1 MGLKFIKLAWEAF
14 LRLARFGVLLWD
26 KRKELNKWMAARY
39 TSGFLALLGTAVC
52 LVIAVIAL
60 LTPPYLGVANDSL
73 GNTKMSEFGLLYRES
88 DRGEDPD
95 YFAPNEYFTR
105 SYEIYRDA
113 QPIHSSQNLF
123 VRLAMALNSL
133 FTSDNLFDVRFLALL
148 YLILYLPAVYLVLKA
163 ALERVS
169 YFSEAAAIVI
179 LGTIMFSD
187 ISYLAYFNSLYADP
201 LIFICILYIAG
212 AALGMHKEKKSEIGL
227 QLVFTLAAAL
237 LCLLEK
243 RFFLC
248 GILCAIL
255 IGSQV
260 RVLAGSSRKIV
271 TGGFAVILIACSVLG
286 FYWCGEEFDEIS
298 KVHAVTRGIL
308 LEEQNPDRVLES
320 MDIDVSYSLLTD
332 QSLYDYY
339 PVAEISN
346 PLLHEEFLDKY
357 STMDIALYYLKN
369 PGAIIAMWNNGLRSA
384 LNLQRSYCGNYERSV
399 GMPPM
404 AKSLFW
410 SMWGAF
416 RQRSIPSTIGYLAV
430 LIIAYT
436 AMSGG
441 KVFNRKAVQRWDYIY
456 FITMLAITAIGLC
469 DISCVIFRS
478 GDAQL
483 VQFSMPFGVTMDL
496 LLYYT
501 VAEILH
507 KLNILE
513 GKHEEQ

>member
-1 MGLKFIKLAWEAF
+1 MGLKFIKLAWEAV
-14 LRLARFGVLLWD
+14 LRLARFGVLLWN
-26 KRKELNKWMAARY
+26 KRKKLNKWMAARY
-39 TSGFLALLGTAVC
+39 TPSLLALLGTVAS
-52 LVIAVIAL
+52 LIIAVIILFA
-60 LTPPYLGVANDSL
+60 PPYLGVANDSL
-73 GNTKMSEFGLLYRES
+73 GSTKMTEFGLMYRES

-95 YFAPNEYFTR
+95 HFSPNEYFTR
-105 SYEIYRDA
+105 SYQIYRNA
-113 QPIHSSQNLF
+113 QPINTSQNLF
-123 VRLAMALNSL
+123 VRFAMALDAL

-163 ALERVS
+163 AMERVS
-169 YFSEAAAIVI
+169 YFSEAATIAI
-179 LGTIMFSD
+179 LGTIIFSD
-187 ISYLAYFNSLYADP
+187 ISYLAYFNSLYSDP

-212 AALGMHKEKKSEIGL
+212 AALSIHKEKKGEIAL
-227 QLVFTLAAAL
+227 QLVFTLAATL

-260 RVLAGSSRKIV
+260 RVLANNSRKIV
-271 TGGFAVILIACSVLG
+271 TGGFAVILIACSVFG

-308 LEEQNPDRVLES
+308 LEDQNPDKVLES
-320 MDIDVSYSLLTD
+320 MGIDVSYSLLTD

-339 PVAEISN
+339 PPAEISN
-346 PLLHEEFLDKY
+346 PLLHEGFLDRY
-357 STMDIALYYLKN
+357 STLDIALYYLKN
-369 PGAIIAMWNNGLRSA
+369 PSAIIAMWNNGLQSA

-410 SMWGAF
+410 SIWSAF
-416 RQRSIPSTIGYLAV
+416 RQRSIPSTIGYLLV

-436 AMSGG
+436 AMSGS
-441 KVFNRKAVQRWDYIY
+441 KVFNRKAVHRWDYIY
-456 FITMLAITAIGLC
+456 FITMLTITAIGLC
-469 DISCVIFRS
+469 DISYVIFRS

-501 VAEILH
+501 IAEILH

-513 GKHEEQ
+513 GKHEAQ